1 MKVEP
6 SQMRLVLFYRVYVCV
21 CVCVCVCIKK
31 PQRAPSPLLLCDT
44 TVKSAVYSP
53 QEGPYQDLTILVP

>member
-6 SQMRLVLFYRVYVCV
+6 SQMRLVLFYRV

-31 PQRAPSPLLLCDT
+31 PQRAPSPLLLCDA